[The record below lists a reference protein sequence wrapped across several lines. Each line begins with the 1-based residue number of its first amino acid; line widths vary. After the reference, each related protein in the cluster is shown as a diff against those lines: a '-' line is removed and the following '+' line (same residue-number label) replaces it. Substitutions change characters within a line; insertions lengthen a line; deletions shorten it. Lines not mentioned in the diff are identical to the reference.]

1 MRFAIIHARVLIPIT
16 AIAGK
21 CVSAPAGM
29 GFDFYAPARPC
40 SRFQDSSLPVRSG
53 IYACH
58 PWLSFVG
65 SGVASA
71 WLGSLPLWSTPL
83 AAVRNG
89 YVKRNLYAIFNLKH
103 RLP

>member
-1 MRFAIIHARVLIPIT
+1 MRFAIIHARVLSPIT

-21 CVSAPAGM
+21 CVSAPAGL
-29 GFDFYAPARPC
+29 GFDFYAPAHPC
-40 SRFQDSSLPVRSG
+40 SRFHDSFLPVRSG

-58 PWLSFVG
+58 SWLSFVG
-65 SGVASA
+65 PGVASD
-71 WLGSLPLWSTPL
+71 WLGGLPLWSTPL